1 MSNIPKAMVDCCVTS
16 IGNVDPATWKL
27 VDTNGPFANK
37 LRVYEIT
44 AKAPKQRKLIKT
56 IKAISNFAEHDNIQL
71 YTYDEL
77 RWEEWNGF
85 QSMGNNLTPLAAFTK
100 IRFQDVPPPIDRSK
114 FVQTTNWTD
123 GKVVDK
129 FLDFL
134 LEADASGLERMMKAR
149 ACFSDFERQNAAQL
163 KLFKDMCSNKA
174 IGEKRKRDVFHLW
187 AAECSHIDYFLTT
200 DLKFLRSCNNA
211 INHKKFDINCKVVS
225 PADLVKE
232 LSIPDNDIHIPKA
245 GTMFLM
251 SGREYRHQPFLK
263 S

>member
-1 MSNIPKAMVDCCVTS
+1 MSNVPKVMVDCCVTS
-16 IGNVDPATWKL
+16 IGNVDPASWKR
-27 VDTNGPFANK
+27 VDSNGPFANK
-37 LRVYEIT
+37 LLVYEIT
-44 AKAPKQRKLIKT
+44 AKSPKQRELIKA
-56 IKAISNFAEHDNIQL
+56 IMAISNFAEQHRIKL

-77 RWEEWNGF
+77 RWEEWNGY

-100 IRFQDVPPPIDRSK
+100 VRFNDVPPPIDRSK
-114 FVQTTNWTD
+114 FVQTANWTD
-123 GKVVDK
+123 GKEADK

-134 LEADASGLERMMKAR
+134 LEADSSRLEKMMKVQT
-149 ACFSDFERQNAAQL
+149 CFSDFECQNAAQL

-187 AAECSHIDYFLTT
+187 AAECNHLDYFLTT

-211 INHKKFDINCKVVS
+211 ISHKKFVINCKVIS
-225 PADLVKE
+225 PADLVKK

-251 SGREYRHQPFLK
+251 NGREYRPQPFLED
-263 S
+263 